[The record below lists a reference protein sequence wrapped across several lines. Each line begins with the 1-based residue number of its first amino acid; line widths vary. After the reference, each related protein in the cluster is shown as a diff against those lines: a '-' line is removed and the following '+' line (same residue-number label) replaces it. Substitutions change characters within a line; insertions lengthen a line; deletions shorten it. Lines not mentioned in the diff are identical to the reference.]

1 MKSEQP
7 VKLNIV
13 IAVMPNSPFNS
24 SIWRG
29 LVHGFQSLKHRL
41 MVVDSEKC
49 PGPSAFAEKVD
60 LFFAVHGA
68 HVPQQ
73 VIKEYR
79 DQGAMTGVYLLDEP
93 YEVDRTVQWAR
104 HYNYIF
110 TVDRITLPVHQKYTN
125 AAFLPLGFSD
135 AIFGVEGPKIQSEIL
150 VLGSAYKARE
160 MYLAALR
167 DNFGSQVT
175 WVGPGWKS
183 FSAAGVHHENYVNPA
198 DCAQLYRGAK
208 LVINIHRDSTWSH
221 FGELNKSDLTATHL
235 NPRFWE
241 GSACGS
247 LQLVSYRSDLE
258 VYAPD
263 AASFDT
269 KDVFLELIE
278 KYLYDD
284 ERREHKARA
293 VTKAI
298 ESHTY
303 QNRAVQI
310 IDTIF

>member
-1 MKSEQP
+1 MILKS
-7 VKLNIV
+7 
-13 IAVMPNSPFNS
+13 A
-24 SIWRG
+24 RG
-29 LVHGFQSLKHRL
+29 QALLRKRL
-41 MVVDSEKC
+41 IS
-49 PGPSAFAEKVD
+49 
-60 LFFAVHGA
+60 FFAVHGA
-68 HVPQQ
+68 QYLSK

-221 FGELNKSDLTATHL
+221 FGELNKSDLSRYTL
-235 NPRFWE
+235 K
-241 GSACGS
+241 SAILGGYG
-247 LQLVSYRSDLE
+247 LW
-258 VYAPD
+258 
-263 AASFDT
+263 
-269 KDVFLELIE
+269 
-278 KYLYDD
+278 
-284 ERREHKARA
+284 
-293 VTKAI
+293 
-298 ESHTY
+298 
-303 QNRAVQI
+303 
-310 IDTIF
+310 